1 MRQLG
6 FAEFADQATRLV
18 PAGRLTE
25 AIDLVPDAVV
35 DTMTIT
41 GTVEQCA
48 ARIQDYEGVADE
60 LILARTAQRG
70 DTNTLADYEDLFE
83 LISNSAD

>member
-1 MRQLG
+1 
-6 FAEFADQATRLV
+6 
-18 PAGRLTE
+18 
-25 AIDLVPDAVV
+25 
-35 DTMTIT
+35 MTIT